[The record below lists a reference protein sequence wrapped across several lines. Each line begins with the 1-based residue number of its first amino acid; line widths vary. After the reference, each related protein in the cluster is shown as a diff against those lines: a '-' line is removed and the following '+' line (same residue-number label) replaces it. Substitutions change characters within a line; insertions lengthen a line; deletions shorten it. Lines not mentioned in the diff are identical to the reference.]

1 MKTFILPLSI
11 TLVAGALAFTSGV
24 HAQDTKTK
32 TPQQQKFADCAHKSK
47 GLKGEEH
54 KKFMSTCLGRGARAT
69 NAEVSSGSASAAKDV
84 STKHPM
90 SQQPNDKMMTSQ
102 QRMKACST
110 DAKSQQL
117 KGDDRKAFI
126 RDCMKNNSR

>member
-11 TLVAGALAFTSGV
+11 TLVACALAFTSGV

-54 KKFMSTCLGRGARAT
+54 KQFMSTCLRGGTRAM
-69 NAEVSSGSASAAKDV
+69 NADTASKGVSM
-84 STKHPM
+84 KHPM
-90 SQQPNDKMMTSQ
+90 SEHPNDKMMTSQ
-102 QRMKACST
+102 QRMKTCST
-110 DAKSQQL
+110 EAKSQQL
-117 KGDDRKAFI
+117 KGNDRKAFMSE
-126 RDCMKNNSR
+126 CMKNDSR